1 MFIDKSRYIDV
12 KTVDV
17 ETENGRIVSAIKLR
31 RLPYAAGAPTVIK
44 GNDRLDVMAQR
55 QYSDGTKF
63 WHIADAN
70 TELEANELVAQR
82 VQDKEIRI
90 INVPEK

>member
-1 MFIDKSRYIDV
+1 MFIDNSRYIDV
-12 KTVDV
+12 KNVDV
-17 ETENGRIVSAIKLR
+17 ETENGRVVSAIKLR

-44 GNDRLDVMAQR
+44 GNDRLDLMAQR

-70 TELEANELVAQR
+70 TELEANNLVAQR
-82 VQDKEIRI
+82 VQDKEVRI

>member
-1 MFIDKSRYIDV
+1 MFIDNSRYIDV

-31 RLPYAAGAPTVIK
+31 RLPYAAGGPTVVK

-55 QYSDGTKF
+55 LYSDGTKF

-70 TELEANELVAQR
+70 TELEANELVTQR

>member
-1 MFIDKSRYIDV
+1 VFIDNSRYIDV

-17 ETENGRIVSAIKLR
+17 ETESRRIVSAIRLR
-31 RLPYAAGAPTVIK
+31 RLPHAAGAPTVIK

-55 QYSDGTKF
+55 RYSDGTKF

-70 TELEANELVAQR
+70 TELEANRLLEQR

>member
-1 MFIDKSRYIDV
+1 VFIDNSRYVDV
-12 KTVDV
+12 KTVEV

-31 RLPYAAGAPTVIK
+31 RLPHATGGPAVVK

-55 QYSDGTKF
+55 HYSDGTKF

-70 TELEANELVAQR
+70 TELEANELVNQR
-82 VQDKEIRI
+82 VQDREVRI

>member
-1 MFIDKSRYIDV
+1 MFLDSSRYFDL
-12 KTVDV
+12 KTAEA
-17 ETENGRIVSAIKLR
+17 ETESGRKVTALRLR
-31 RLPYAAGAPTVIK
+31 RLPYAAGAATVVQ

-55 QYSDGTKF
+55 RYADAAKF

-70 TELEANELVAQR
+70 TELDARRLVEER
-82 VQDKEIRI
+82 LQDKETRI

>member
-1 MFIDKSRYIDV
+1 MFIDSSRYAGV

-17 ETENGRIVSAIKLR
+17 ETESGRIVSAIKLR

-55 QYSDGTKF
+55 QYSGGTKF

-70 TELEANELVAQR
+70 TELEANELVTQR

>member
-1 MFIDKSRYIDV
+1 MFADNSRYIDV

-17 ETENGRIVSAIKLR
+17 ETENGRVISAIKLR
-31 RLPYAAGAPTVIK
+31 RLPPQAGTPTVIK
-44 GNDRLDVMAQR
+44 GSDRLDVMAQR

-70 TELEANELVAQR
+70 TELEANKLLDQR
-82 VQDKEIRI
+82 VQDKEIRMI
-90 INVPEK
+90 KVPEK

>member
-1 MFIDKSRYIDV
+1 MFIEGSRYFDV
-12 KTVDV
+12 KTVEV
-17 ETENGRIVSAIKLR
+17 ETDQGRKVTAIRLR
-31 RLPYAAGAPTVIK
+31 RLPYPVGTPTLVK

-55 QYSDGTKF
+55 RYNDGARF

-70 TELEANELVAQR
+70 TALEANTLVRVR
-82 VQDKEIRI
+82 VQDKDIRY

>member
-1 MFIDKSRYIDV
+1 MFIDNSRYIDV

-17 ETENGRIVSAIKLR
+17 ETENGRVVSAIKLR
-31 RLPYAAGAPTVIK
+31 RLPYGAGAPIVIK
-44 GNDRLDVMAQR
+44 GSDRLDVMAQR

-70 TELEANELVAQR
+70 TELEANKLVTQR

>member
-1 MFIDKSRYIDV
+1 MFIDSSRYVDA
-12 KTVDV
+12 KTVEA
-17 ETENGRIVSAIKLR
+17 ETENGRTVTAVRLR
-31 RLPYAAGAPTVIK
+31 RLPYAAGTPTAVK

-55 QYSDGTKF
+55 KYSDGTKF

-70 TELEANELVAQR
+70 TELDANKLVEER
-82 VQDKEIRI
+82 VQDKDIRI

>member
-1 MFIDKSRYIDV
+1 MFIDSSRYFDL
-12 KTVDV
+12 KTVEA
-17 ETENGRIVSAIKLR
+17 ETESGRKVTAIRLR
-31 RLPYAAGAPTVIK
+31 RLPYAAGAPTVVK

-55 QYSDGTKF
+55 KYGDGAKF

-70 TELEANELVAQR
+70 TELDANKLLKER
-82 VQDKEIRI
+82 VQDKETTI

>member
-1 MFIDKSRYIDV
+1 VFIDNSRYIDV

-17 ETENGRIVSAIKLR
+17 ETESGRIVSAIKLR
-31 RLPYAAGAPTVIK
+31 RLPHAAGAPTVIK

-70 TELEANELVAQR
+70 TELEANKLVTQR

>member
-1 MFIDKSRYIDV
+1 MFIDNSRYIDV
-12 KTVDV
+12 KTVEV
-17 ETENGRIVSAIKLR
+17 ETERGRIVSAIKLR
-31 RLPYAAGAPTVIK
+31 RLPYAAGTPTVVK

-55 QYSDGTKF
+55 KYGDGTKF

-70 TELEANELVAQR
+70 TELEANKLVEER
-82 VQDKEIRI
+82 VQVRETRS

>member
-1 MFIDKSRYIDV
+1 MFIDNSRYIDV

-31 RLPYAAGAPTVIK
+31 RLPYAAGGPTVVK

-63 WHIADAN
+63 WHVADAN
-70 TELEANELVAQR
+70 TELDANELVTQR
-82 VQDKEIRI
+82 VQDKEVRI